1 MKMAKNWSSSNLTSL
16 IMTKQL
22 LNSTHREKMASVMDA
37 ENEAVFASLQS
48 EESKLRTAMMK
59 KMAKKKS
66 SL

>member
-1 MKMAKNWSSSNLTSL
+1 
-16 IMTKQL
+16 MTKQL